1 MLGQWTLT
9 HQNDREAE
17 SAFPNDNPGTVL
29 KTHDLKLNLKEHDK
43 SKWTKGSQ
51 KDNPNQNGQRG
62 AKKITQSMM
71 PLSKQ

>member
-29 KTHDLKLNLKEHDK
+29 KTHDLKLNLKN
-43 SKWTKGSQ
+43 TT
-51 KDNPNQNGQRG
+51 NQNGQKG
-62 AKKITQSMM
+62 AKKITQIKMDKGE
-71 PLSKQ
+71 PKR